1 MSLEE
6 KAYQSIKR
14 KLLSLELDPAVPIN
28 ETALVREFGLGRSFV
43 QEALRRLADEGLVVD
58 RGRRGLFVADLVTTR
73 LLRQV
78 VELRTVLEG
87 FCARLAVERATDEQ
101 LAHME
106 ELLDHFQT
114 ILERGDNQALMA
126 VDQKFHKVLYQAA
139 DNEFLEE
146 TLDHLYGLSL
156 RLWYFS
162 LDKLGGLRGIVEK
175 HREIVEALKQRDA
188 RQAEK
193 LLRQHIAEFEQEIE
207 AVI

>member
-1 MSLEE
+1 MPLDE
-6 KAYQSIKR
+6 KAYRLVKR
-14 KLLSLELDPAVPIN
+14 KLLSLELDPAVSIN
-28 ETALVREFGLGRSFV
+28 EMALVRESGLGRSFI
-43 QEALRRLADEGLVVD
+43 QEALRRLVDEGLVVD

-73 LLRQV
+73 LLRRV

-87 FCARLAVERATDEQ
+87 FCARLAVERATNEQ
-101 LAHME
+101 LAQME
-106 ELLDHFQT
+106 ELLDHFQDV
-114 ILERGDNQALMA
+114 IERGDNQALMA

-146 TLDHLYGLSL
+146 TLDHLYSLSL

-162 LDKLGGLRGIVEK
+162 LDKLGSLRGIVEK

-193 LLRQHIAEFEQEIE
+193 LLQQHIAEFEQEIE